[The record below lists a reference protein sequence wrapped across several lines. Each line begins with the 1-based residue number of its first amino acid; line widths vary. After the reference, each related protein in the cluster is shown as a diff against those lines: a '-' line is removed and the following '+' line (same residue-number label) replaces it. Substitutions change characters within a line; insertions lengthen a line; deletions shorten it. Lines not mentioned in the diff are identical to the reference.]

1 MAFDPLTL
9 LLEMEAEITDNMT
22 RLLAAG
28 SLPSAEWQAGKLAEV
43 GALRAQN
50 VETVEKYLSE
60 IRANLGEYYAAIGTE
75 KVFESGI
82 PGLSDVLPAGV
93 SSTLARVWSIWETQT
108 MNQLRNLGMTLIDG
122 AQETY
127 INIIYKS
134 AAKMLIGATTTRE
147 AIAETAAA
155 WLEGGLP
162 GLVDKG
168 GHTWSA
174 EGYAQLVLRSNET
187 QVAKASQD
195 AAFDKFDID
204 LVEISA
210 HLGARPRCAPYQ
222 GKVYSRSGRSSKY
235 PALSSTSIGEI
246 AGLFG
251 ANCGHV
257 QYAYNPEVGKTYKP
271 YTVKENESAYED
283 SQEQRRLE
291 RRIRAAKRKLSAGEI
306 NPDGTTAARAK
317 KQLADAQKDM
327 REFIADSGR
336 TRRRDREQIY

>member
-1 MAFDPLTL
+1 MTL

-75 KVFESGI
+75 KVFEAGI

-93 SSTLARVWSIWETQT
+93 SSTIARVWAIWETQT

-122 AQETY
+122 AQATY
-127 INIIYKS
+127 RNIVYKS
-134 AAKMLIGATTTRE
+134 AAKMLIGASTTRE

-168 GHTWSA
+168 WHT
-174 EGYAQLVLRSNET
+174 
-187 QVAKASQD
+187 
-195 AAFDKFDID
+195 
-204 LVEISA
+204 
-210 HLGARPRCAPYQ
+210 
-222 GKVYSRSGRSSKY
+222 
-235 PALSSTSIGEI
+235 
-246 AGLFG
+246 
-251 ANCGHV
+251 
-257 QYAYNPEVGKTYKP
+257 
-271 YTVKENESAYED
+271 
-283 SQEQRRLE
+283 
-291 RRIRAAKRKLSAGEI
+291 
-306 NPDGTTAARAK
+306 
-317 KQLADAQKDM
+317 
-327 REFIADSGR
+327 
-336 TRRRDREQIY
+336 